1 MRAPA
6 FVEEDTMAE
15 GATDFDAVAAG
26 VDDGVTGVDEGDAGS
41 EDEATERVDA
51 GDACTPGYTPLIH
64 A

>member
-26 VDDGVTGVDEGDAGS
+26 VVDKDA
-41 EDEATERVDA
+41 
-51 GDACTPGYTPLIH
+51 
-64 A
+64 